1 MKEDE
6 TMSLTTTQMREARE
20 AYNKL
25 MDFSGSN
32 DAALDF
38 SGSKVKLPAGA
49 IQFLVEILKEMSLGH
64 TIVIQPENKMI
75 TTQEA
80 ADILNVSRPFVVR
93 LLEGG
98 KMPYMKIG
106 THRKIRLSDVV
117 AYKEKSMQES
127 HKAMAELEEL
137 TKDLGLDY

>member
-1 MKEDE
+1 
-6 TMSLTTTQMREARE
+6 MSLTTTQMREAKE

-25 MDFSGSN
+25 IDFEGSNEATIEFSGQR
-32 DAALDF
+32 
-38 SGSKVKLPAGA
+38 VKFPAGA
-49 IQFLVEILKEMSLGH
+49 IQFLREILKEMSLAH

-98 KMPYMKIG
+98 KMP
-106 THRKIRLSDVV
+106 
-117 AYKEKSMQES
+117 
-127 HKAMAELEEL
+127 
-137 TKDLGLDY
+137 